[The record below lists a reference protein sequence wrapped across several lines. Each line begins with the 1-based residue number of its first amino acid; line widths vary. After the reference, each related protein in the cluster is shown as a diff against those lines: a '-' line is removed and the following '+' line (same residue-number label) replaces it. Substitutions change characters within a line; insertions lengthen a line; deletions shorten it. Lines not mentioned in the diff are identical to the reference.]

1 MNTQHVILG
10 ILHNQPCS
18 GYEIKQYFEQ
28 YFSFFFDASF
38 GTIYPTLAKMEK
50 LGLLTKESVRQE
62 GKPDKNVYTL
72 TPKGAAEF
80 NTYLMSPLEAEVFRS
95 DFLMRLYFGELA
107 DEDTVS
113 GWIRSELKRKELLY
127 AELQRQ
133 MEQFGEQI
141 SPSQRLCMQVGLVQY
156 EATIQLLREQVNA
169 SE

>member
-10 ILHNQPCS
+10 ILHNQLSS

-50 LGLLTKESVRQE
+50 SGLLTKESVKQE
-62 GKPDKNVYTL
+62 GKPDKNVYSL
-72 TPKGAAEF
+72 TPEGAAQF
-80 NTYLMSPLEAEVFRS
+80 HAYLMSPLEAEVFRS

-107 DEDTVS
+107 DEDTVT
-113 GWIRSELKRKELLY
+113 GWISTQLKRKEMLY

-133 MEQFGEQI
+133 MEEFGEHI
-141 SPSQRLCMQVGLVQY
+141 SPAQRLCLQVGLVQY
-156 EATIQLLREQVNA
+156 EATIQLLKEQLVQP
-169 SE
+169 E

>member
-50 LGLLTKESVRQE
+50 SGLLTKESVRQE

-72 TPKGAAEF
+72 TPEGAAEF

-107 DEDTVS
+107 DEETVE
-113 GWIRSELKRKELLY
+113 GWVRSELNRKEGLY

-133 MEQFGEQI
+133 MKQFGEHI
-141 SPSQRLCMQVGLVQY
+141 SPAQRLCMQVGLVQY
-156 EATIQLLREQVNA
+156 EATIRLLKEQLAAPQ
-169 SE
+169 

>member
-50 LGLLTKESVRQE
+50 SGLLTKESVRQE

-72 TPKGAAEF
+72 TPEGAAEF

-107 DEDTVS
+107 DEETVE
-113 GWIRSELKRKELLY
+113 GWVRSELNRKEGLY

-133 MEQFGEQI
+133 MKQFGEHI
-141 SPSQRLCMQVGLVQY
+141 SPAQRLCMQVGLVQY
-156 EATIQLLREQVNA
+156 EATIRLLKEQLTAPQ
-169 SE
+169 

>member
-10 ILHNQPCS
+10 ILHNQPSS

-50 LGLLTKESVRQE
+50 SGLLTKESVKQE
-62 GKPDKNVYTL
+62 GKPDKNVYSL
-72 TPKGAAEF
+72 TPEGAAQF
-80 NTYLMSPLEAEVFRS
+80 HAYLMSPLEAEVFRS

-107 DEDTVS
+107 DEDTVT
-113 GWIRSELKRKELLY
+113 GWISSQLKRKEMLY

-133 MEQFGEQI
+133 MEEFGERI
-141 SPSQRLCMQVGLVQY
+141 SPAQRLCLQVGLVQY
-156 EATIQLLREQVNA
+156 EATIQLLKEQLVQP
-169 SE
+169 E

>member
-50 LGLLTKESVRQE
+50 SGLLTKESVRQE

-72 TPKGAAEF
+72 TPEGSTEF

-107 DEDTVS
+107 DEDTVTE
-113 GWIRSELKRKELLY
+113 WVRAELNRKELLY

-133 MEQFGEQI
+133 MKQLGEQI
-141 SPSQRLCMQVGLVQY
+141 SPAQRLCMQVGLVQY
-156 EATIQLLREQVNA
+156 EATIQLLKQQLTTPQ
-169 SE
+169 